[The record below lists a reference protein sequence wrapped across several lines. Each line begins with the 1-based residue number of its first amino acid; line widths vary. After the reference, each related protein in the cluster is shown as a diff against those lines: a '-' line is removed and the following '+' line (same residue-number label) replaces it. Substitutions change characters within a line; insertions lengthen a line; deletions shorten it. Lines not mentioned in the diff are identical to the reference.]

1 MKIVLDHVTKTIK
14 GVDVLMDISMTLES
28 GKIVGFRGVN
38 GSGKTMLMRMI
49 SGLIRPTKGTV
60 TIDGKVL
67 GKDLSFP
74 PSIGTLIENPAFLDG
89 YSGFENLKVLAS
101 IRNRV
106 SDSDIRETIIRV
118 GLDSENKKA
127 FKKYSL
133 GMKQRLGI
141 AAAILEHP
149 DLILLDEPTNALD
162 VDGVEMVQN
171 VIQQEKERGAL
182 ILLSC
187 HDPQVLNSL
196 ADEIYHIQE
205 GRLISHRDKEGT
217 SL

>member
-1 MKIVLDHVTKTIK
+1 MKIVLDHVAKTIK

-118 GLDSENKKA
+118 GLDPENKKA
-127 FKKYSL
+127 FRKYSL

-141 AAAILEHP
+141 AAAVLEHP
-149 DLILLDEPTNALD
+149 ELILLDEPTNALD

-205 GRLISHRDKEGT
+205 GRLTSHTDKEGT

>member
-1 MKIVLDHVTKTIK
+1 M
-14 GVDVLMDISMTLES
+14 
-28 GKIVGFRGVN
+28 
-38 GSGKTMLMRMI
+38 
-49 SGLIRPTKGTV
+49 

>member
-1 MKIVLDHVTKTIK
+1 MKIALDHVTKTIK
-14 GVDVLMDISMTLES
+14 GVDVLKDISMTLES

-60 TIDGKVL
+60 IIDGKVL

-106 SDSDIRETIIRV
+106 SDSDIRKTIIRV
-118 GLDSENKKA
+118 GLDPENKKA

-141 AAAILEHP
+141 AAAVLEHP
-149 DLILLDEPTNALD
+149 ELILLDEPTNALD
-162 VDGVEMVQN
+162 VDGVELVQN

-187 HDPQVLNSL
+187 HDPQVLNFL

-205 GRLISHRDKEGT
+205 GRLTSHTDKEGM
-217 SL
+217 SS

>member
-171 VIQQEKERGAL
+171 VIQQERERGAL

>member
-1 MKIVLDHVTKTIK
+1 MKILLDHVAKTMK
-14 GVDVLMDISMTLES
+14 GVDVLTDISMILNS
-28 GKIVGFRGVN
+28 GKIFGFRGMN
-38 GSGKTMLMRMI
+38 GSGKTMLMRVI
-49 SGLIRPTKGTV
+49 SGLVRPTKGTV

-74 PSIGTLIENPAFLDG
+74 PSVGALIENPAFLG
-89 YSGFENLKVLAS
+89 GCSGFENLKILAS

-106 SDSDIRETIIRV
+106 SSDEIRETITRV
-118 GLDSENKKA
+118 GLDPENKKA

-141 AAAILEHP
+141 AAAVLERP

-162 VDGVEMVQN
+162 EDGAAMVQR
-171 VIQQEKERGAL
+171 VIQEERERGAL
-182 ILLSC
+182 IILSC
-187 HDPQVLNSL
+187 HDPRVLSSL

-205 GRLISHRDKEGT
+205 GRLVSHTNKEGKA
-217 SL
+217 L

>member
-1 MKIVLDHVTKTIK
+1 MKILLDHVTKTIK
-14 GVDVLMDISMTLES
+14 GVEVLSDISMVLES
-28 GKIVGFRGVN
+28 GKIIGFRGVN
-38 GSGKTMLMRMI
+38 GSGKTMLMRLI
-49 SGLIRPTKGTV
+49 SGLIRPTQGTV

-101 IRNRV
+101 IRGCAT
-106 SDSDIRETIIRV
+106 DTDIRETILRV
-118 GLDSENKKA
+118 GLDPENKKP

-141 AAAILEHP
+141 AAAVLERP
-149 DLILLDEPTNALD
+149 ELILLDEPTNALD
-162 VDGVEMVQN
+162 VDGVEMVQR
-171 VIQQEKERGAL
+171 VIHQEKKRGAL

-187 HDPQVLNSL
+187 HDPQVLTSL

-205 GRLISHRDKEGT
+205 GRLTSHTDKEGRP
-217 SL
+217 L

>member
-127 FKKYSL
+127 FKK
-133 GMKQRLGI
+133 
-141 AAAILEHP
+141 
-149 DLILLDEPTNALD
+149 
-162 VDGVEMVQN
+162 
-171 VIQQEKERGAL
+171 
-182 ILLSC
+182 
-187 HDPQVLNSL
+187 
-196 ADEIYHIQE
+196 
-205 GRLISHRDKEGT
+205 
-217 SL
+217 

>member
-196 ADEIYHIQE
+196 ADEIYHIQD